1 MGQLVSQRQF
11 AKEIGRSHVWVSR
24 LVKDGRLPVDENGKI
39 DLTEGKKAYQ
49 ASQQVGFDTNRANAA
64 RTRKTN
70 KAAKKPAAKTT
81 RTKTAKP
88 AATDEEPENEE
99 AAFSVVDGI
108 SVQKVNQAFNRAK
121 LAEKTYQAKLKE
133 LEYKEAQR
141 LLIPREEVLADAR
154 ETAEELRGI
163 LFSMPPRI
171 APLCE
176 GKLAREIEAIIE
188 DGINQALAE
197 MQKSA
202 FLKAQK

>member
-11 AKEIGRSHVWVSR
+11 AKEVGRSHVWVSR
-24 LVKDGRLPVDENGKI
+24 LVKDGRLPADENGKI
-39 DLTEGKKAYQ
+39 DLAEGKKAYQ

-64 RTRKTN
+64 RSRTTA
-70 KAAKKPAAKTT
+70 KATKKPAAKTT
-81 RTKTAKP
+81 RAKTAKP
-88 AATDEEPENEE
+88 ATEEDEQESGDG
-99 AAFSVVDGI
+99 AFSVVDGI

-133 LEYKEAQR
+133 IEYKEAQK
-141 LLIPREEVLADAR
+141 LLIPRDEVLADAR
-154 ETAEELRGI
+154 ETAETLRGI

-188 DGINQALAE
+188 DGINRALTE
-197 MQKSA
+197 MQKST
-202 FLKAQK
+202 FIKAQK